1 MLKVQKN
8 KIYLTRGDS
17 AFLTISLNDENGS
30 LYELSEGDKIYFR
43 LKKSS
48 SSDNLLLEKEVNTQT
63 LTLELFTLELLPE
76 DTEDLSSG
84 LYCYEV
90 ELVTAEN
97 KHYTVIENSQFQ
109 IGAELEIHSG

>member
-1 MLKVQKN
+1 MQKN

-63 LTLELFTLELLPE
+63 LTLELLPE

>member
-1 MLKVQKN
+1 MQKN

-17 AFLTISLNDENGS
+17 AFLTVNLNDESGS
-30 LYELSEGDKIYFR
+30 SYELSEGDKIYFR

-48 SSDNLLLEKEVNTQT
+48 SSDNLLLEKEINPDT
-63 LTLELFTLELLPE
+63 LTLELLPE
-76 DTEDLSSG
+76 DTAELSSG

-90 ELVTAEN
+90 ELVTAED

>member
-30 LYELSEGDKIYFR
+30 SYELSEGDKVYFR

-63 LTLELFTLELLPE
+63 LTLELLPE
-76 DTEDLSSG
+76 DTAELSSG

-90 ELVTAEN
+90 ELVTAED

>member
-1 MLKVQKN
+1 MQKN

-30 LYELSEGDKIYFR
+30 SYELSEGDKVYFR

-63 LTLELFTLELLPE
+63 LTLELLPE
-76 DTEDLSSG
+76 DTAELSSG

-90 ELVTAEN
+90 ELVTAED